1 MNYAKINTSYYCG
14 ADLHALSMYIKIVD
28 KAGQVLFK
36 RNMPNNFDLFKKTL
50 EPFVPDISV
59 GCESTFNY
67 YWLYDGCVEAGIP
80 FYLGHAAYMKAIAG
94 NKKKN
99 DPLDA
104 ETIAH
109 LMRSNLFPEAYPY
122 PKEMRAVRD
131 LLRRRQRLVH
141 IRSEAYAH
149 VQLLLRQQGIL
160 SFKGKDVKSV
170 RGKKEILESIS
181 DADVYSLVNSDIILI
196 NQLDE
201 LTGSIEKQIKERA
214 YIHNGVDLGLLKTIT
229 GVGDM
234 LALTILYETHDITR
248 FASVQKYAS
257 YSRVIRVQRS
267 SAGRNKY
274 GANNS
279 KMGNPYLKS
288 AFGQILSHARQ
299 SSEGI
304 DTYYQKLES
313 KRCPKLARG
322 IMSHMFCVAAY
333 HMLKKK
339 TGFDEKRFLR
349 VTS

>member
-1 MNYAKINTSYYCG
+1 MNYAKITTSYFCG

-36 RNMPNNFDLFKKTL
+36 RNMPNNFDLFKKSL
-50 EPFVPDISV
+50 APFAGDISV

-67 YWLYDGCVEAGIP
+67 YWLYDGCKEADIP

-109 LMRSNLFPEAYPY
+109 LMRSNLFPQAYPY

-141 IRSEAYAH
+141 IRSEANTH

-160 SFKGKDVKSV
+160 SFKGKDVKSIS
-170 RGKKEILESIS
+170 GKQEILKEII
-181 DADVYSLVNSDIILI
+181 DGDVHYLVTIDLQMIR
-196 NQLDE
+196 QLDE
-201 LTGSIEKQIKERA
+201 LIGSIEKQIKERV
-214 YIHNGVDLGLLKTIT
+214 YIQNGVDFGLLKTIS

-234 LALTILYETHDITR
+234 LALSILYETHEINR

-257 YSRVIRVQRS
+257 YSRVIRVKRS
-267 SAGRNKY
+267 SAGRSKN
-274 GANNS
+274 GNNS

-304 DTYYQKLES
+304 NAYYQKLES

-322 IMSHMFCVAAY
+322 IMTHMFCVAAY

-339 TGFDEKRFLR
+339 MAFDEKRFLR

>member
-1 MNYAKINTSYYCG
+1 MNYAKINSTYFCG
-14 ADLHALSMYIKIVD
+14 ADLHAQSMYIKVVD
-28 KAGQVLFK
+28 QSGQVLLK
-36 RNMPNNFDLFKKTL
+36 RNMPNNFGLFKQTIGR
-50 EPFVPDISV
+50 FIPDIAI

-67 YWLYDGCVEAGIP
+67 YWLYDGCKEADIP

-141 IRSEAYAH
+141 IRSEAYTH
-149 VQLLLRQQGIL
+149 VQLLLRQQGIII
-160 SFKGKDVKSV
+160 FKGKDVKSV
-170 RGKKEILESIS
+170 SGKAEILKAIS
-181 DADVYSLVNSDIILI
+181 DADVHYLVDIDLTVIKL
-196 NQLDE
+196 LDE
-201 LTGSIEKQIKERA
+201 LIGSIEKQIKERA
-214 YIHNGVDLGLLKTIT
+214 YIHNGVDFGLLKTIS

-234 LALTILYETHDITR
+234 LALSILYETHDINR
-248 FASVQKYAS
+248 FPSVQKYAS
-257 YSRVIRVQRS
+257 YSRVIRVKRS

-274 GANNS
+274 SGNNS
-279 KMGNPYLKS
+279 KMGNPYLKN
-288 AFGQILSHARQ
+288 AFGQILSHARP

-304 DTYYQKLES
+304 NAYYQKLEAR
-313 KRCPKLARG
+313 RCPKLARG
-322 IMSHMFCVAAY
+322 IMAHKFAVTAY
-333 HMLKKK
+333 HMLKKQV
-339 TGFDEKRFLR
+339 GFDEDRFLQ

>member
-1 MNYAKINTSYYCG
+1 MNYAKISTKYFCG
-14 ADLHALSMYIKIVD
+14 ADLHAQSMYIKIVD
-28 KAGQVLFK
+28 KAGQVLLK
-36 RNMPNNFDLFKKTL
+36 RNMPNNFGLFKQTI
-50 EPFVPDISV
+50 ERFIPDIAV

-67 YWLYDGCVEAGIP
+67 YWLYDSCQEAGIP

-131 LLRRRQRLVH
+131 LLRRRLRLVH
-141 IRSEAYAH
+141 IRAEAHTH
-149 VQLLLRQQGIL
+149 VQLLLRQQGII

-170 RGKKEILESIS
+170 MGKEEILKAVS
-181 DADVYSLVNSDIILI
+181 DDDVHYLLHLDMKVIVVLNELI
-196 NQLDE
+196 
-201 LTGSIEKQIKERA
+201 GSIEKQIKERA
-214 YIHNGVDLGLLKTIT
+214 YLHNGANFVLLKTIT

-234 LALTILYETHDITR
+234 LALTILYETHDINR
-248 FASVQKYAS
+248 FKSVQNYAS
-257 YSRVIRVQRS
+257 YSRVIRVRRS

-274 GANNS
+274 GVNNS

-299 SSEGI
+299 SSEHI
-304 DTYYQKLES
+304 DAYYQKLES

-322 IMSHMFCVAAY
+322 IMTHMFCIAAY

-339 TGFDEKRFLR
+339 TGFDEKRFLK

>member
-1 MNYAKINTSYYCG
+1 MNYAKIDSKYFCG
-14 ADLHALSMYIKIVD
+14 ADLHAQSMYIKIVD
-28 KAGQVLFK
+28 KQGQVLLK
-36 RNMPNNFDLFKKTL
+36 RNMPNNFELFKQTL
-50 EPFVPDISV
+50 ERFIPDIAV

-67 YWLYDGCVEAGIP
+67 YWLYDGCKQSAIP

-122 PKEMRAVRD
+122 PKQMRAVRD

-149 VQLLLRQQGIL
+149 VQLLLRQQGII

-170 RGKKEILESIS
+170 AGKEEILTSIS
-181 DADVYSLVNSDIILI
+181 DGDVYSLVNSDIVLI
-196 NQLDE
+196 KRLDE
-201 LTGSIEKQIKERA
+201 LTESIEKQIKERA
-214 YIHNGVDLGLLKTIT
+214 YIHNAVDFGLLKTIS

-234 LALTILYETHDITR
+234 LALSILYETHDIRR
-248 FASVQKYAS
+248 FKNVQKYAS
-257 YSRVIRVQRS
+257 YSRVIRVKRS
-267 SAGRNKY
+267 SAGRTKY
-274 GANNS
+274 GGGNT
-279 KMGNPYLKS
+279 KMGNPYLKN

-299 SSEGI
+299 SSAAI
-304 DTYYQKLES
+304 DAYYRKLEAT
-313 KRCPKLARG
+313 RCPKLARG
-322 IMSHMFCVAAY
+322 IMAHMFCVAAY

-339 TGFDEKRFLR
+339 TAFDEKRFLR